1 MVGTG
6 MTRAFHRPAIA
17 LAAALATASCDR
29 SSVTADARTGAE
41 IYAAQCA
48 SCHGP
53 SGEGVAGLYDGFLHG
68 TLSTAA
74 LARVISDTMP
84 KGNPQA
90 CTGEVAV
97 RVAAYMHGAF
107 YSPEAYA
114 RVRPPRIDLAH
125 LTVAQFENS
134 VADLVGGFRAPSPAQ
149 AGPHGLQAEIFDGRD
164 FRRERRKVERTDP
177 GIAFDFGTNAPP
189 DSGAGA
195 AEFSIRWRGSVL
207 AGDSGD
213 HEFRLRT
220 GNGARLWV
228 NGEAKPLV
236 DAWVSSGGEVQEHR
250 ATVRLLAGRA
260 HPIRVDFFKF
270 RDRTASVVLEW
281 KPPHG
286 AWAPVPAAA
295 LRAVSAPE
303 VTVVT
308 TPFPPDDGSLG
319 YERGTGISQAWD
331 EAVTR
336 SAIEVAAHV
345 ASRIDTLAGTRANA
359 PDRAAKLRAF
369 CGRFAARAFRRPLG
383 EAETAGIVGTAF
395 DGTPDPETAVKRVA
409 IRTIKSPYFL
419 YPELSVAR
427 DPGRRTASRLAL
439 ALWDSLPD
447 DDLLRVADAG
457 QLADRAQ
464 VAAQAQRM
472 LADPRARA
480 KLRAFFHHWLET
492 GRAADATKDAAAFPG
507 FDAAVLADMRTSL
520 DLFLDHV
527 LWSEASDYREL
538 LGSRQL
544 FVNDRLARF
553 LGLPPPAGPGFI
565 LIEAADGDRA
575 GVLTHPLLMTALA
588 YHKSTSPIH
597 RGVFL
602 TRNVMGRTLK
612 PPPEAIEFKDDRFD
626 PTLTM
631 RQKVEQLTEPAACQG
646 CHAVINPLGFSLE
659 TFDGVGRFRRS
670 EGTKA
675 IDTASDY
682 PTPDGGTVRLTNAR
696 DVAAHATSSP
706 DAQRGFVQHL
716 FHHLVQ
722 QPAGAYGPGT
732 LEALRA
738 SFVGS
743 GFRIRG
749 LAAEI
754 ALTAALHEPAPA
766 EIDQE
771 L

>member
-1 MVGTG
+1 ML
-6 MTRAFHRPAIA
+6 RAFQRPATA

-68 TLSTAA
+68 NLSTAA

-84 KGNPQA
+84 KGAPQA
-90 CTGEVAV
+90 CTGDVAA
-97 RVAAYMHGAF
+97 RVAAYMQGAF

-114 RVRPPRIDLAH
+114 RVRPPRIDLAR
-125 LTVAQFENS
+125 LTIAQFENS
-134 VADLVGGFRAPSPAQ
+134 VADLVGGFRAAAPAQ
-149 AGPHGLQAEIFDGRD
+149 EGPRGLSAEVFDGRD
-164 FRRERRKVERTDP
+164 FRRERRKAERTDP

-189 DSGAGA
+189 GSGAGST
-195 AEFSIRWRGSVL
+195 EFSIRWRGSVL
-207 AGDSGD
+207 AADSGD
-213 HEFRLRT
+213 HAFRLRT

-228 NGEAKPLV
+228 NGEAKPAI
-236 DAWVSSGGEVQEHR
+236 DAWVSSGGEVQEHK

-270 RDRTASVVLEW
+270 KDRTASVVLEW

-286 AWAPVPAAA
+286 AWAPVPADA
-295 LRAVSAPE
+295 LRTVSAPE
-303 VTVVT
+303 VTVAA

-319 YERGTGISQAWD
+319 YERGTGISKAWD
-331 EAVTR
+331 DAVTR
-336 SAIEVAAHV
+336 AAVEIATHV
-345 ASRIDTLAGTRANA
+345 AVQADALAGTRANA
-359 PDRAAKLRAF
+359 PDRAAKLRTF

-383 EAETAGIVGTAF
+383 EAETTAIVDGTF
-395 DGTPDPETAVKRVA
+395 DGAPDPETAVKRAV
-409 IRTIKSPYFL
+409 IRVIKSPWFL
-419 YPELSVAR
+419 YPELSLAR

-447 DDLLRVADAG
+447 DALLRAADAG
-457 QLADRAQ
+457 QLADRGQA
-464 VAAQAQRM
+464 AAQAQRM

-492 GRAADATKDAAAFPG
+492 GRAADATKDATAFPG

-538 LGSRQL
+538 LGSRRL

-553 LGLPPPAGPGFI
+553 LALPPPPGPGFV
-565 LIEAADGDRA
+565 LVDAADGDRA

-631 RQKVEQLTEPAACQG
+631 RQKVEQLTKPAACQG
-646 CHAVINPLGFSLE
+646 CHTVINPLGFSLE
-659 TFDGVGRFRRS
+659 AFDGVGRFRRS
-670 EGTKA
+670 EGNKPV
-675 IDTASDY
+675 DTAADY
-682 PTPDGGTVRLTNAR
+682 PAPDGGTVRFTNAR
-696 DVAAHATSSP
+696 DVAAHAVGSP

-732 LEALRA
+732 LESLRGA
-738 SFVGS
+738 FVGS

-754 ALTAALHEPAPA
+754 AVTAALHEPAPA
-766 EIDQE
+766 AVDQE